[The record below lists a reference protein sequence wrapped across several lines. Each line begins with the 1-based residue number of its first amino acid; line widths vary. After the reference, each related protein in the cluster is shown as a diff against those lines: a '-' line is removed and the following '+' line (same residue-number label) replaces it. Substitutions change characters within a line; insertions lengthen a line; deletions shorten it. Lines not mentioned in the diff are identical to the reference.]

1 MALVVADRV
10 QETAT
15 PVTTVSFTLGGA
27 VTGFRTFSAGI
38 GANNTTYYSSTDASG
53 NWEVGLGTLDSLATT
68 LTRTTILSS
77 SNSGSAV
84 TFSGTVNVFVTYPA
98 SKAVTSTV
106 GIAQGGTGQT
116 TYTDG
121 QLLIGNSTGNTLTKA
136 TLTAGTNITITN
148 GNGSISIAASGG
160 GSGTVTS
167 VGWTGGIVSVGTST
181 TTPAFTIAGTSGGI
195 PYFSSGTTWASS
207 GALTANAIVLGGG
220 AAVAPTVL
228 GSLGTTSTVLHGN
241 ASGAPSFGAV
251 SLTTDV
257 SGILPSANGGTGNGF
272 ANFSGPATSQK
283 TFTLPNAT
291 CSILTNNA
299 AVTVGQGGTGATTA
313 SAGFNALSPITTTGD
328 LIIGNGTNSATRLA
342 IGSNNYVLT
351 SNGTT
356 ASWTAPSSGVLAQ
369 NTQVF
374 TSGIA
379 ATYTAPANTQWVKIT
394 VVGPGGSGGNG
405 TSARGTGGSAG
416 GVAIKWLA
424 MTAGQ
429 TLTYTVGTATTQ
441 NSTVSSGTLTI
452 STITANS
459 GTAGT
464 STAYANSSSA
474 GPTGGTATG
483 GDVNITG
490 GSGGN
495 SYGSST
501 TVATNFSGKGGDCPG
516 FGSGGGSYG
525 SSATSGQAGVGYGAG
540 GGGSHGVSSTPGGA
554 PGIIIFEAY

>member
-10 QETAT
+10 QETAAA
-15 PVTTVSFTLGGA
+15 VTTVSFTLSGA

-116 TYTDG
+116 TQAAALTALSGTQSSGKYLRSDG
-121 QLLIGNSTGNTLTKA
+121 TNTALASIVAGDVPTLNQSTTGSAA
-136 TLTAGTNITITN
+136 TLTTARGIY
-148 GNGSISIAASGG
+148 GNNFDGSAPLTQIIA
-160 GSGTVTS
+160 
-167 VGWTGGIVSVGTST
+167 ST
-181 TTPAFTIAGTSGGI
+181 
-195 PYFSSGTTWASS
+195 Y
-207 GALTANAIVLGGG
+207 
-220 AAVAPTVL
+220 
-228 GSLGTTSTVLHGN
+228 
-241 ASGAPSFGAV
+241 
-251 SLTTDV
+251 
-257 SGILPSANGGTGNGF
+257 GGTGNGF
-272 ANFSGPATSQK
+272 TKFSGATTSEK
-283 TFTLPNAT
+283 TYTLPNST
-291 CSILTNNA
+291 CSILTNFT
-299 AVTVGQGGTGATTA
+299 AVTVGQGGTGASSA

-328 LIIGNGTNSATRLA
+328 LIIGDGTNSATRLA
-342 IGSNNYVLT
+342 IGSNSYVLT

-356 ASWTAPSSGVLAQ
+356 ASWVAPSSGVLAK

-374 TSGIA
+374 TSGTA
-379 ATYTAPANTQWVKIT
+379 ATYTAPANTQWVKVT
-394 VVGPGGSGGNG
+394 VVGPGGNGGNG

-429 TLTYTVGTATTQ
+429 TLTYTVGTATTV

-452 STITANS
+452 TTITANS

-464 STAYANSSSA
+464 ATAYANSSSA

-483 GDVNITG
+483 GDINITG

-525 SSATSGQAGVGYGAG
+525 SSATAGQNGVGYGAG
-540 GGGSHGVSSTPGGA
+540 GGGSHGVSSTPAGA
-554 PGIIIFEAY
+554 GGIIIFEAF